1 MLSIFGV
8 GLVLYFVK
16 ILSGSKNY
24 QVSFHVIKAIM
35 SKSWSSKWRIS
46 DQIIN
51 NSNTVKGS
59 KYIYMA

>member
-8 GLVLYFVK
+8 ALVLYFVK

-35 SKSWSSKWRIS
+35 SKSCHRPNEGFQTKLLI
-46 DQIIN
+46 
-51 NSNTVKGS
+51 TVTQ
-59 KYIYMA
+59 